1 MMVSNMQFN
10 APALTANH
18 PLRPQ
23 RINYAAVFFSVR
35 FLRLWTLRFL
45 GMRVFV
51 GINYLLAYSMG
62 MFTSA

>member
-18 PLRPQ
+18 PQ

-35 FLRLWTLRFL
+35 FLRLWTPVFL

-62 MFTSA
+62 MFTSV